1 MIPATSN
8 SVFPD
13 WLSTAASR
21 NGLYLHIPF
30 CKQACHYCNFHFS
43 TSARYQDEMVD
54 ALIREMELRLD
65 YLPSRELHTVYL
77 GGGTPSVLS
86 ASQLQRLFQAVFD
99 LFSVKEKAEITLE
112 ANPDDLKPEV
122 LAQLRDSPVN
132 RLSVGIQSFSEA
144 DLQYMN
150 RAHNA
155 QEAYTCIEQLLG
167 AGFDNLTLDLIYGT
181 PTLSDEQWAA
191 NLEQIRQWGIP
202 HLSCYSLTVEPRTAL
217 DHLVRKGKH
226 RRPDE
231 EQAAAQ
237 FEYLMDWARANDFL
251 HYEISNFAC
260 PGRFARHNTH
270 YWLGAPYLGIGPSAH
285 SFDGTSRQWNVAN
298 NAQYMKSIEAG
309 KVPSEREELAP
320 TDQYN
325 EYLMTGLRTMWGV
338 SVSHLQEHFPQ
349 FVDSFFTGIQP
360 LLYQRLLIKQ
370 EDRYALSDEGKLLAD
385 RIASDLFQ

>member
-1 MIPATSN
+1 LYLEERKDRTYMIPATSN

-122 LAQLRDSPVN
+122 IAQLRDSPVN

-231 EQAAAQ
+231 DQAAAQ

-251 HYEISNFAC
+251 HYEISNFAL
-260 PGRFARHNTH
+260 PR
-270 YWLGAPYLGIGPSAH
+270 S
-285 SFDGTSRQWNVAN
+285 
-298 NAQYMKSIEAG
+298 
-309 KVPSEREELAP
+309 
-320 TDQYN
+320 
-325 EYLMTGLRTMWGV
+325 LRP
-338 SVSHLQEHFPQ
+338 PQ
-349 FVDSFFTGIQP
+349 HP
-360 LLYQRLLIKQ
+360 LLARRSLSGYRPIRPLLRWSFPPVERGQQCSVYEI
-370 EDRYALSDEGKLLAD
+370 Y
-385 RIASDLFQ
+385 